1 MEHAVVVGV
10 GPGLGAALVRRFAA
24 GGLQVSALAR
34 GGPRLDAL
42 AAELS
47 AELAAGG
54 GSVRGFAAD
63 VADFDSLRAGIA
75 AATDAFGPPRVLVY
89 NVSQWI
95 PAEGPDLDPVL
106 LDHELRICA
115 TSALVATQAV
125 LPAMRASGGCVI
137 WTGGG
142 TALRPQN
149 SRASPALAAGKS
161 AMRGLALASAPAFHD
176 LGIHFT
182 TITINGAIA
191 PGTPYAPDRIAE
203 RFWQAH
209 LAPRAAW
216 TGEILFDG
224 A

>member
-1 MEHAVVVGV
+1 MAEAVIVVGV

-24 GGLQVSALAR
+24 GGYAVAALAR
-34 GGPRLDAL
+34 DAGRLDGL
-42 AAELS
+42 AAET
-47 AELAAGG
+47 AAAGQT
-54 GSVRGFAAD
+54 VRGFPAD

-75 AATDAFGPPRVLVY
+75 AAIAAFGPPRVLIY
-89 NVSQWI
+89 NVSEWI
-95 PAEGPDLDPVL
+95 PAEGPELDPER

-115 TSALVATQAV
+115 TSALVATQAA
-125 LPAMRASGGCVI
+125 LPAMRAAGGTVL

-142 TALRPQN
+142 TALRPQA

-161 AMRGLALASAPAFHD
+161 AMRGLALASAAAFHD
-176 LGIHFT
+176 LGIHFA
-182 TITINGAIA
+182 TITVNGAIKS
-191 PGTPYAPDRIAE
+191 GTPYAPEAIAE

-209 LAPRAAW
+209 LAPRPDW

>member
-42 AAELS
+42 AAEL
-47 AELAAGG
+47 AGGG

-75 AATDAFGPPRVLVY
+75 AATDAAGPPRVLIY

-95 PAEGPDLDPVL
+95 AAEGPDLDPAL
-106 LDHELRICA
+106 LDLELRICA

-125 LPAMRASGGCVI
+125 LPAMRSAGGGSVI

-161 AMRGLALASAPAFHD
+161 AMRGLALASAAAFQD

-191 PGTPYAPDRIAE
+191 PGTPYAPDLIAE

>member
-1 MEHAVVVGV
+1 MAEAVIVVGV

-24 GGLQVSALAR
+24 GGYAVAALAR
-34 GGPRLDAL
+34 DAGRLEGL
-42 AAELS
+42 VAEQ
-47 AELAAGG
+47 AAAGRT
-54 GSVRGFAAD
+54 VRGVPAD
-63 VADFDSLRAGIA
+63 VADFDSLRAGVA
-75 AATDAFGPPRVLVY
+75 AATAAFGAPRVLIY
-89 NVSQWI
+89 NVSEWI
-95 PAEGPDLDPVL
+95 PAEAPDLDPDR
-106 LDHELRICA
+106 LDRALRVCA

-125 LPAMRASGGCVI
+125 LPAMRDRGGCVL

-161 AMRGLALASAPAFHD
+161 AMRGLALASAAAFHD
-176 LGIHFT
+176 LGIHFA
-182 TITINGAIA
+182 TITVNGAIK

-209 LAPRAAW
+209 LAPRPDW
-216 TGEILFDG
+216 TTEILFDG